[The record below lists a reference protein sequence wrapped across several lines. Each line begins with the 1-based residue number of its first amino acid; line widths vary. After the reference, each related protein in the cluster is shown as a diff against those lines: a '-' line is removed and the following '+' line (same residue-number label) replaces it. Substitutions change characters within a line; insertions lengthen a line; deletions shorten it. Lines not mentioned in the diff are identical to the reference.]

1 MVNKGLYRQES
12 GVDGK
17 EKDLQVARR
26 ATWKSPRYH
35 FQVVHQQFPTLFG
48 AFGKDFRMPKG

>member
-1 MVNKGLYRQES
+1 MVNKGLCRQES

-26 ATWKSPRYH
+26 ATWKRPRDH
-35 FQVVHQQFPTLFG
+35 FQVVHQQFPT
-48 AFGKDFRMPKG
+48 